1 MARTHQKR
9 NNHKSRA
16 NHRSRVSG
24 AGADRHLTPSDHS
37 WADDRWKGIVLHQLD
52 DTEVSTVFTD
62 TVGPLYLDLAGQPG
76 SIRRA
81 VVTAADSRDRPLVP
95 VVAFKR
101 GDTVSYAYHIQPEE
115 LAESPRIALA
125 FHPYI
130 PAIRTLAALAN
141 TLEDKTTSQDHP
153 TNDNVV
159 ACIMAARTNKRVS
172 AWELS
177 FDYTA
182 LTYSIGF
189 APHSVFTALF
199 TQAIQEQGLLRG
211 YL

>member
-1 MARTHQKR
+1 MAQAHQKR
-9 NNHKSRA
+9 SNHKSRA
-16 NHRSRVSG
+16 NQRNRVSG
-24 AGADRHLTPSDHS
+24 AQVGQHSTLDDHP
-37 WADDRWKGIVLHQLD
+37 WADDPWKGIVLHQLD
-52 DTEVSTVFTD
+52 DARVSTEFID

-101 GDTVSYAYHIQPEE
+101 GDTVSYAYHVQPEE

-130 PAIRTLAALAN
+130 PAIRALATIAN
-141 TLEDKTTSQDHP
+141 ALEDKTTPRDHP

-159 ACIMAARTNKRVS
+159 ACIMAAHTNKRVS